1 MNVYDEANNLAQALK
16 ESNEY
21 QNFKAAELKLKADE
35 EHYAMAQDYAKKQ
48 MGLQTKQMMGQELTE
63 EEVEAYNSLTAS
75 VLGIPIIAEYFQAQ
89 MYFGIV
95 FQNIMDIISKA
106 VDLDM
111 SGMFGGE
118 EDAE

>member
-1 MNVYDEANNLAQALK
+1 
-16 ESNEY
+16 
-21 QNFKAAELKLKADE
+21 
-35 EHYAMAQDYAKKQ
+35 
-48 MGLQTKQMMGQELTE
+48 
-63 EEVEAYNSLTAS
+63 
-75 VLGIPIIAEYFQAQ
+75 

-95 FQNIMDIISKA
+95 FQDIMDIISKA